1 MQNIRAKKD
10 KILWIIGGGQ
20 LQIPL
25 IEEAGKLGFSTLVTD
40 KNADCVAKAYADHF
54 YPVDIFDISGSIH
67 LLFRLRQEGLNIVG
81 VLAAGIDA
89 NVTAAIIARVAGLP
103 GVDPQASY
111 LTHYKHA
118 FRKFLKENGLPSPQ
132 WAEVSTLSELKESIK
147 RIGVPF
153 IIKNI
158 DNSGSRGTKK
168 FFSIPND
175 EELSVALEDA
185 RANSST
191 RKALIEELLYGTEQT
206 VETIYDVNGVFHPCF
221 ITDREFDPKN
231 EWAVEIGLRHP
242 TALPLSVQKK
252 LYSVTK
258 KTADLIGITIG
269 AAKVDMIL
277 TKNGPVIIEMTTR
290 LSGGFDS
297 QYLVPVV
304 TGKNILRA
312 AILTAIGRPF
322 SEKLLVDTKHRV
334 GVTGSLWPK
343 PGKIIS
349 IKGIDEAKKI
359 PGVEY
364 IFFRSEIGDTVL
376 PYTDSAKRV
385 CFIIATG
392 KNENDARNV
401 LSHALKTI
409 SIITK

>member
-1 MQNIRAKKD
+1 MRNTRAKKD
-10 KILWIIGGGQ
+10 KILWVIGGGQ
-20 LQIPL
+20 LQVPL
-25 IEEAGKLGFSTLVTD
+25 IEEAKKLGLTTLVTD
-40 KNADCVAKAYADHF
+40 KNANCVAKEYADHF
-54 YPVDIFDISGSIH
+54 YPVDIFDIDGSIK
-67 LLFRLRQEGLNIVG
+67 LLFRLRQDGMNIIG

-89 NVTAAIIARVAGLP
+89 NVTAAIVAKVASLP
-103 GVDPQASY
+103 GVDPQAAY

-118 FRKFLKENGLPSPQ
+118 FRKFLRDHNLPSPQ
-132 WAEVSTLSELKESIK
+132 WAEVSTLGELKESIK

-168 FFSIPND
+168 FFSIPGD
-175 EELSVALEDA
+175 KELAAALEDA
-185 RANSST
+185 MANSST
-191 RKALIEELLYGTEQT
+191 KRALIEELLSGTEQT
-206 VETIYDVNGVFHPCF
+206 VETLYDVDGVFHPCF
-221 ITDREFDPKN
+221 ITDREFDPRN

-242 TALPLSVQKK
+242 TVLSLAIQKR

-258 KTADLIGITIG
+258 KTADFLGITIG

-277 TKNGPVIIEMTTR
+277 TKKGPVIIEMTTR

-297 QYLVPVV
+297 QYLVPVT

-312 AILTAIGRPF
+312 AILTAIGKRFPK
-322 SEKLLVDTKHRV
+322 ELLIDKKHRV

-343 PGKIIS
+343 PGKIVS
-349 IKGIDEAKKI
+349 VKGIDEARKI

-364 IFFRSEIGDTVL
+364 IFFRNEIGDTVL

-392 KNENDARNV
+392 KDESDARDILNR
-401 LSHALKTI
+401 ALKII
-409 SIITK
+409 SIITR

>member
-1 MQNIRAKKD
+1 MRNVRTKKD
-10 KILWIIGGGQ
+10 KILWVIGGGQ

-25 IEEAGKLGFSTLVTD
+25 IEEAKKLGLSTLVTD
-40 KNADCVAKAYADHF
+40 KNADCVAKTYADYF
-54 YPVDIFDISGSIH
+54 YPVDIFDISGSVN
-67 LLFRLRQEGLNIVG
+67 LLFQLRQDGMNIVG

-89 NVTAAIIARVAGLP
+89 NVTAAVVANIAGLP
-103 GVDPQASY
+103 GVDPQAAY
-111 LTHYKHA
+111 TTHYKHA
-118 FRKFLKENGLPSPQ
+118 FRKFLKEHNLPSPQ
-132 WAEVSTLSELKESIK
+132 WAEVSTLRELKDSIK

-158 DNSGSRGTKK
+158 DNSGSRGTRK
-168 FFSIPND
+168 FFSMPSD
-175 EELSVALEDA
+175 AELSIALEEA
-185 RANSST
+185 RVNSST
-191 RKALIEELLYGTEQT
+191 KRALVEELLSGTEQT
-206 VETIYDVNGVFHPCF
+206 VETLYDTNGVFHPCF
-221 ITDREFDPKN
+221 ITDRDFDPKN

-242 TALPLSVQKK
+242 TVLPIAIQKK
-252 LYSVTK
+252 LYAVTK
-258 KTADLIGITIG
+258 KTADLLGITSG

-277 TKNGPVIIEMTTR
+277 TKRGPIIIEMTTR

-297 QYLVPVV
+297 QYLVPVA

-312 AILTAIGRPF
+312 TILTAIGKPF
-322 SEKLLVDTKHRV
+322 PMKLLADTKHRV

-343 PGKIIS
+343 PGKIVS

-385 CFIIATG
+385 CFVIATG
-392 KNENDARNV
+392 KNEDDARDI
-401 LSHALKTI
+401 LSRALNTI
-409 SIITK
+409 NIITR